1 MANLQGF
8 TASATGLTVVL
19 DDGTSQDFNFP
30 VVTPPAPAP
39 AAPTEEAV
47 KAAVDAAVT
56 SAFTAAS

>member
-8 TASATGLTVVL
+8 TATAQGLTVVL

-30 VVTPPAPAP
+30 SVTPTPTG
-39 AAPTEEAV
+39 PTEEAV

-56 SAFTAAS
+56 SAFSA